1 VEIRRITK
9 TWNSCR
15 DKALGW
21 FLQLK
26 GTGQGLVSEL
36 RSLVWNLFLFALIL
50 GAVCLVV
57 GVAFSKRL
65 IQPLEKLMVYADNLA
80 AGRYDNDLKIDSD
93 DEISELSNHFVRL
106 GERLSERDK
115 QLEAASDLA
124 TRDGLTGLHN
134 YRYFKAKLEEYLALA
149 RRQKLSMG
157 IILMDVDHFKA
168 VNDTYGHPQGDHVLK
183 VLSQVLKSSC
193 RPFSFQKML
202 PSCAV

>member
-1 VEIRRITK
+1 MEIRRITK